1 MTEQEPRT
9 KAADV
14 PALFSFWALLCHQPP
29 SVAPRP
35 RAFMTFMTFR
45 SSSCRSDG
53 SPAKFGWSAEGADA
67 SLPSR
72 VGHGCINGT
81 PISVCPDGS
90 VRVTRRTAGTDNE
103 GEDVT
108 MRCAKGDRA
117 MKITWPELM
126 LIAGTRAM
134 LGAGIGLLV
143 AGKLTDDERLAIG
156 STLFAVGAIT
166 TVPLIMAVRRRPDG
180 QPVGA

>member
-1 MTEQEPRT
+1 
-9 KAADV
+9 
-14 PALFSFWALLCHQPP
+14 
-29 SVAPRP
+29 
-35 RAFMTFMTFR
+35 
-45 SSSCRSDG
+45 
-53 SPAKFGWSAEGADA
+53 
-67 SLPSR
+67 
-72 VGHGCINGT
+72 
-81 PISVCPDGS
+81 
-90 VRVTRRTAGTDNE
+90 
-103 GEDVT
+103 
-108 MRCAKGDRA
+108 